1 MARADVR
8 GGNGRAKSVVGATAG
23 ILEIQGAIAA
33 GCRTFPRR
41 HKTLTPGLCENH
53 KAQSPWAPFL
63 GALSARIGQET
74 KAVLWER
81 HGQSASITAAMR
93 AARGRPVSS
102 SGIDV
107 RERLATQVLV
117 CDGAMGTMLHAGG
130 VSLDR
135 SLPEL
140 NASHADLVRSIHRAY
155 ITAGADVIETNTFGA
170 SRLRLARYGLASQA
184 AELNRAGV
192 RLAREA
198 QEQAESPWL
207 LVAGS
212 VSPATPAGLAHR
224 LPAREL
230 RDAFREQIEALL
242 EGGIDLLV
250 FETFGSLAE
259 LVEAVSVAHS
269 LGPVPVVAQMTFVED
284 GRSLGGDSPEELATT
299 LAGLDVAALGANCTL
314 GPQGLLD
321 VLVEL
326 ARWSSLPLTAQP
338 NAGPPTLVDGHFQY
352 SAADPAYFARHARR
366 FVDLGATLV
375 GGCCGTTPA
384 HIAAVAAAVKGV
396 QPVHSRRL
404 AGRSRVH
411 PSSVSVSDPRAADDD
426 ASDPLF
432 DRIAR
437 GGMVITCELPP
448 AVGSEVERAVE
459 DASILRAAG
468 CHAVIV
474 GPMGSTR
481 AHVSPASV
489 ALLVQQR
496 VPGLEVVLTATTW
509 EKSLMVLQADLL
521 GTYAFGIRHVLCRTG
536 TPPLHGDY
544 PNAAGVWEVD
554 SLGLID
560 VLRGLN
566 EGRDYNGIPVG
577 RPTRFVVGARVNPA
591 ASDFAHE
598 VATARKKL
606 SNGADFLVTPPVYD
620 LDALQRL
627 LDGIDPPSGV
637 PVLLGLMP
645 LQDLRHAEYLHHEV
659 PDMAVPGQ
667 VLARMGQAGE
677 QGPSVGRE
685 IAREIFYAARQ
696 SGRVHGLVLSSAA
709 GSATELAELLPTL
722 LA

>member
-1 MARADVR
+1 
-8 GGNGRAKSVVGATAG
+8 
-23 ILEIQGAIAA
+23 
-33 GCRTFPRR
+33 
-41 HKTLTPGLCENH
+41 
-53 KAQSPWAPFL
+53 
-63 GALSARIGQET
+63 
-74 KAVLWER
+74 
-81 HGQSASITAAMR
+81 MR
-93 AARGRPVSS
+93 ALRRRSVS
-102 SGIDV
+102 GTGADV

-155 ITAGADVIETNTFGA
+155 IAAGADVIETNTFGA
-170 SRLRLARYGLASQA
+170 SRLRLARYGLAAQA

-192 RLAREA
+192 RRAREA
-198 QEQAESPWL
+198 QEQAEAPWL

-230 RDAFREQIEALL
+230 RDAFREQIEALF
-242 EGGIDLLV
+242 EGDVDLLL

-259 LVEAVSVAHS
+259 LVEAVGVAHS

-284 GRSLGGDSPEELATT
+284 GRTLGGDSPEEVAST
-299 LAGLDVAALGANCTL
+299 LADLEVAALGANCTL
-314 GPQGLLD
+314 GPRGLLE

-366 FVDLGATLV
+366 FVELGATMV

-384 HIAAVAAAVKGV
+384 HIEAVAAAVRGMP
-396 QPVHSRRL
+396 PVWLQRQV
-404 AGRSRVH
+404 GRSRVRS
-411 PSSVSVSDPRAADDD
+411 PSVSVADPGASEDVAAN
-426 ASDPLF
+426 PLF
-432 DRIAR
+432 DRVLS
-437 GGMVITCELPP
+437 GEMVITCELP
-448 AVGSEVERAVE
+448 AAAGSEVEQAVD
-459 DASILRAAG
+459 DASILQAAG

-481 AHVSPASV
+481 ARVSPASI

-496 VPGLEVVLTATTW
+496 VPGLEVILTATTW

-554 SLGLID
+554 SLGLIE

-566 EGRDYNGIPVG
+566 EGRDYNGIALG

-591 ASDFAHE
+591 ASDFTHE

-606 SNGADFLVTPPVYD
+606 SNGADFLVTPPVFD
-620 LDALQRL
+620 LEALERL
-627 LDGIDPPSGV
+627 LDAIDPPARV

-645 LQDLRHAEYLHHEV
+645 LQDLRQAEYLHHEV
-659 PDMAVPGQ
+659 PEMAVPGQ
-667 VLARMGQAGE
+667 VLERMLRAGE
-677 QGPSVGRE
+677 RGPVVGRE
-685 IAREIFYAARQ
+685 IARELFGAARR
-696 SGRVHGLVLSSAA
+696 SGRVHGLVLSSGA
-709 GSATELAELLPTL
+709 GSASELAGLLPTL